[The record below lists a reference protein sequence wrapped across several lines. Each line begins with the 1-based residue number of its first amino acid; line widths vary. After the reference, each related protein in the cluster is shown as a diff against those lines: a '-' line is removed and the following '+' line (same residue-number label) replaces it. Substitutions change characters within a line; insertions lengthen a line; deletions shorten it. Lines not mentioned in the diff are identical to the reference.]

1 MLKRIVT
8 RIRRMKKSITE
19 IIHGCGDAHVL
30 RFAPLDY
37 ERLIE
42 NYEKGPFEGRNLA
55 AGARLY
61 EKMISEEDTI
71 WLGVAGAL
79 VVGGFGGYIID
90 LMEKGLVDVICSTGA
105 QVYHDLHF
113 AYGLPVFL
121 GSPHVDDNQLRKE
134 GVVRIYDLFVCEKE
148 TLVKQDEIIQEFGRK
163 CRLKGNFS
171 SADLNYA
178 LGRYVLQTA
187 PYPDKSFVAQ
197 AAKLKVPIFLD
208 SLANHSL
215 GMNSAK
221 LYLKGKS
228 FDPSPSL
235 DVLESA
241 ALQYAAGN
249 NGFFLLGG
257 GGPKNFIQQGGPT
270 LSQILGIKHEGAER
284 GIQITTA
291 TEKDGGLS
299 GCTFHEAVTWGKY
312 GKAGPDLVQ
321 IWGEASIIAPLV
333 WGYAWNRSR
342 RPLKKLM
349 EKKKEVYKDLV
360 RRVKTNQKNA
370 P

>member
-1 MLKRIVT
+1 MNRTLQGYK
-8 RIRRMKKSITE
+8 
-19 IIHGCGDAHVL
+19 DARVL
-30 RFAPLDY
+30 HFPLFDY
-37 ERLIE
+37 DSLIDD
-42 NYEKGPFEGRNLA
+42 YEKGPFEGRNLA

-61 EKMISEEDTI
+61 EKMINKRDTI

-79 VVGGFGGYIID
+79 VVGGFGGYITD

-113 AYGLPVFL
+113 AYNLPVL
-121 GSPHVDDNQLRKE
+121 RGSPHVDDNQLRKE
-134 GVVRIYDLFVCEKE
+134 GVVRIYDLFVCEQE
-148 TLVKQDEIIQEFGRK
+148 TLIKQDEIIQNFGRK
-163 CRLKGNFS
+163 RRLKGKFS

-178 LGRYVLQTA
+178 LGQYVLQTA
-187 PYPDKSFVAQ
+187 PCPDKSFVAQ
-197 AAKLKVPIFLD
+197 AAKMDVPIFLD

-241 ALQYAAGN
+241 ALQYAAQN
-249 NGFFLLGG
+249 NGFFILGG

-270 LSQILGIKHEGAER
+270 LSQILGIKHEGADR

-291 TEKDGGLS
+291 NEKDGGLS

-333 WGYAWNRSR
+333 WGYAWSRNR
-342 RPLKKLM
+342 RPLKRLM
-349 EKKKEVYKDLV
+349 EKKKDAYKDLV
-360 RRVKTNQKNA
+360 QKVRTNRE
-370 P
+370 